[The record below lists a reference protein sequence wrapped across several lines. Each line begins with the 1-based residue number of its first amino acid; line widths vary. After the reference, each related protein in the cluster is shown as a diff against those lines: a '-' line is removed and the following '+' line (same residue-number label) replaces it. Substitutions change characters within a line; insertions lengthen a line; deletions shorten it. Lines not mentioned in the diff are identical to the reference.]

1 MNPDVRKV
9 ALIAAAFGLLLSL
22 FFALRPG
29 DDNTTAQTTTAET
42 TTAQTTTE
50 APPATTEAPPATT
63 EAPPATT
70 SEGPETVRLEYVIVG
85 GKPQGGISRDSV
97 DLGSDVVV
105 TVTSD
110 VADEV
115 HVHGYDLMADVA
127 PGSPATIR
135 FKADAPGRFE
145 IELENTGVQIAELEV
160 RP

>member
-1 MNPDVRKV
+1 MNPDFRKV
-9 ALIAAAFGLLLSL
+9 ALIAATLGLLVSL

-29 DDNTTAQTTTAET
+29 DDDKNAT
-42 TTAQTTTE
+42 
-50 APPATTEAPPATT
+50 ATTEAPPATT
-63 EAPPATT
+63 EAPSGSTEAPPVTT
-70 SEGPETVRLEYVIVG
+70 SQGPGTVHLEYVIVG

-145 IELENTGVQIAELEV
+145 IELEGTGVQIAELEV